1 MNVES
6 DVPVRECMSTP
17 VETVATETS
26 LVEAAQTMRNAS
38 ISALVVMSEPRSIV
52 TSTDF
57 VDAVAKERDVTSLS
71 TADISTAVVTTV
83 EPDLPLTQAAATM
96 TRHDSSHLPVAEAG
110 ELVGMLSKTDLARY
124 QAD

>member
-6 DVPVRECMSTP
+6 EVPVRECMSTP

-57 VDAVAKERDVTSLS
+57 VDAVAVDGGHIDGGS
-71 TADISTAVVTTV
+71 
-83 EPDLPLTQAAATM
+83 
-96 TRHDSSHLPVAEAG
+96 HDSRAG
-110 ELVGMLSKTDLARY
+110 PSAHAGSGNDDATR
-124 QAD
+124 